1 MLLGAKKRV
10 HGPITPGSPYVHPC
24 YASRL
29 FWGIFSPPLDGID
42 GPHCFKG
49 ECPNETLH
57 SLLESGPS
65 TAPTTPTTPATLPSF
80 FSHTIPQSSTAPAL
94 SPIINTT
101 LPASASSFSASQ
113 LTNEYNFFVR
123 TRFPY
128 LNLN

>member
-10 HGPITPGSPYVHPC
+10 HGPITPGSTYGHPC

-49 ECPNETLH
+49 ECPIENV
-57 SLLESGPS
+57 LESGPS
-65 TAPTTPTTPATLPSF
+65 TAPTTPSTTPAMLPSF

-94 SPIINTT
+94 LPVINTT
-101 LPASASSFSASQ
+101 LPASVSSFLASQ
-113 LTNEYNFFVR
+113 LSNEYTFLVR
-123 TRFPY
+123 ISFSIPR
-128 LNLN
+128 LN